1 MGLIAKLDGFIM
13 KTLLLLRHAKSS
25 WKQPDI
31 NDHDRPLNKRGKK
44 EAPEVGKYLKA
55 HDLVPDLILSSTAR
69 RAQDTAQAVAD
80 ESGYEREIGLY
91 QDLYLS
97 DTACYLDIIQSLP
110 DTSKRVLVVGHNPVM
125 DELLTL
131 LTDVAQHMTTA
142 ALAQIDLPISSWQE
156 LNEATDGRLQ
166 NLWTPRDS

>member
-1 MGLIAKLDGFIM
+1 M

-25 WKQPDI
+25 WKQPDM

-44 EAPEVGKYLKA
+44 EAPNVGKYLKA
-55 HDLVPDLILSSTAR
+55 NDLVPDLILSSTAR
-69 RAQDTAQAVAD
+69 RAHDTAQAVAE
-80 ESGYEREIGLY
+80 ESGFEGHIDLY

-97 DTACYLDIIQSLP
+97 DTACYLDILQSLP
-110 DTSKRVLVVGHNPVM
+110 NTASRVLVVGHNPEM

-131 LTDVAQHMTTA
+131 LTDVSQHMTTA
-142 ALAQIDLPISSWQE
+142 ALAQINLPITSWQE

-166 NLWTPRDS
+166 NLWTPREA

>member
-1 MGLIAKLDGFIM
+1 M

-25 WKQPDI
+25 WKQPDV

-55 HDLVPDLILSSTAR
+55 NDLVPDMILSSTAR
-69 RAQDTAQAVAD
+69 RAQDTARTVAD
-80 ESGYEREIGLY
+80 ASGFEGDINLH

-97 DTACYLDIIQSLP
+97 DAACYLDIIQSLP
-110 DTSKRVLVVGHNPVM
+110 DTANRVLVVGHNPEM
-125 DELLTL
+125 DDLLTL

-142 ALAQIDLPISSWQE
+142 ALAQIDLPLSSWQE

-166 NLWTPRDS
+166 NLWTPRES